1 MKSGVYKQTVSEE
14 TDAALKNY
22 KTFDKN
28 GPTLD
33 GIKTW
38 RENVKRTRES
48 LAQAAEM
55 RKQKAAQHVIDE
67 TFPDDGTE
75 ETELNRSLMNE
86 ILSGG
91 TEHIKENYARLK
103 KEALDAWGE
112 MIGVKPYLDYKG
124 QGTGIISYVGE
135 HGGWEGT
142 RVTANEGWYSQFYK
156 EHGRAPG
163 ERERYDIADR
173 EARAP
178 MEASNDPEAAAEL
191 KNISAA
197 KSRVEAL
204 EGLDT
209 VIKGLDIPDLEA
221 RSLLSEK
228 SYDLVYK
235 PVLETLS
242 NGPEKAAKAAR
253 ESAIIMGRMADAF
266 AVQYGVP
273 VEKIAPEIM
282 KGTNQKVT
290 GKIYGEAFDVRRIG
304 INKLSEFAERLKNGP
319 KNPRLDT
326 NGKIIHENAGD
337 LKLTGDTGVIFPGE
351 RISHY
356 EQHNLNG
363 AHLDDIQQHVDS
375 IEKAVLSK
383 WQNGKYEGQ
392 YKGIYVIARVK
403 GDLGK
408 YYAVFCF
415 TPNGKKY
422 LTTVV
427 KESDGGIYKKEI
439 EDKTATVLSDY
450 SSAETD
456 GLASSSISTDIIQ
469 KKLAKRNNDT
479 NEPYHQMAGE
489 HAATAMVGRLQSAET
504 MERNGT
510 SPEEIWKE
518 TGWMR
523 GPDHKWRFEIP
534 GHLDQFNAR
543 K

>member
-1 MKSGVYKQTVSEE
+1 MQTVSEE